1 MKKLLSLFIL
11 MHLSMLVSANDGDTF
26 SAETIEGVLLKYTV
40 ISESEK
46 TCMVGFQYEW
56 PVPTSYSSASR
67 VSKAPNSQISGDI
80 TIPEEAN
87 GYSVIHIEDYA
98 FTQTA
103 ITSVFIPNTV
113 KTIGIGAF
121 EGCPDLKSVRLP
133 EQIMK
138 IEYYTFHRCEKL
150 TSINIPEGVTYIGNN
165 AFASCKQL
173 EELAI
178 PSNVE
183 HFGEGVFGNTGFT
196 SLPKLP
202 ESLTTIAKNMFY
214 GCTKLT
220 SIEIPKNITSV
231 GDCAF
236 GQCPISEIEIPA
248 SVTHIGVAAFANCTN
263 LASILIPDNV
273 TEIGMNAFR
282 GCSNLKIVKLSNSVT
297 SLNDGIFSECSNLES
312 IDIPNGVK
320 SIGKDAF
327 MYCSSLS
334 SINLPETLE
343 EIAEHAFYGCSSLT
357 QLFLPKSFV
366 RFKIDKSGND
376 WSYLY
381 RSFICGCT
389 SLTSIVVDKDNPV
402 FDSRDNC
409 NAIIE
414 TASNTLV
421 AGCITTRIPEGITT
435 IGLWAFGGFQDL
447 TSITLPHSLN
457 RIERAA
463 FNGTGLRE
471 IKVPENVN
479 SIGAYAF
486 AWCNNLK
493 DFYCYAEKAPE
504 AEDPVFNYTNIKEV
518 TLHVPAAS
526 VGAYQAVE
534 PWKDFKKIV
543 ALTPQDDYRPFVED
557 GKHWTYDNFMPLRPA
572 EYDHYYYYDL
582 KGDTLIAG
590 RQCLKMYSDTRS
602 NDSAIRYEGALYEEN
617 KKVYC
622 FFPGK
627 EEAEL
632 LYDFDCVVGDTLN
645 VYIGQL
651 VVTDIQSEALGDIT
665 IKKYTLQPV
674 VSAEEQM
681 GEIFWIEGVGASK
694 DFFVMLPLPGN
705 YNTLKTC
712 ELNGETLYQNLTE
725 EGNSMFVDG
734 RNWRYEHLKPYWED
748 VTYLPTGYITS
759 KYVLKVDGDTIFDG
773 RPCKRLIWDTPEGA
787 TLYGYGYE
795 EYGKVMLY
803 AIINDPPFWAPFPI
817 EQWVTLYDFTV
828 SKGSECHMD
837 AFFKDKIVREEGTVE
852 NDGTVRR
859 YIGLGDVNIPTWP
872 IVYAVEGIGSSFGL
886 FEFTDLIDDASSS
899 RFIGCYDED
908 TCLYSAE
915 DFTKLGS
922 GDTTPQMA
930 YYYYNGTKI
939 PLTLNESKVCV
950 NIPKECK
957 GTSERVQANAK
968 VLTTINDDTFDIF
981 VISRSDFE
989 KLTSLDS
996 WKEDSKSVILTSG
1009 YFTER
1014 NEKVYSTPHLY
1025 VKLKKEQDIDLLKSY
1040 AEKYKLRIVK
1050 NVPSMPL
1057 WYILSVTLE
1066 SEKSPLECANELWET
1081 GYFAAAEPSFAA
1093 DDYGIE
1099 DPYRPFVEEG
1109 KVWKVGTIPNILGNP
1124 VQIVDYYYFDGD
1136 TIIDGKTCK
1145 LMMCQRYVSPD
1156 YSNDY
1161 WTPEPSLNIVGAWYE
1176 EGKKVYFYNT
1186 EKGRDHWRLKY
1197 DFSLDADETV
1207 CLFDDYPPFI
1217 IGPRQT
1223 GGLEGFKGVYRD
1235 VMINQDI
1242 RSTIWL
1248 EGVGGLDAP
1257 FRNAYPDNVDRVPE
1271 FLMSCTVGDE
1281 VIYLN
1286 DEYEDG
1292 TPPESMDAKKNRF
1305 DFTHTI
1311 KTKPHAPIK
1320 REKEQPLY
1328 GEYND
1333 HQLGIHLN
1341 SLDDT
1346 YQVSITNESGQVVYE
1361 KTINAGNI
1369 VALSIDISAYAKGRY
1384 TVTLEN
1390 SRESFTGE
1398 FEAQTTGIEAI
1409 TNNKE
1414 VIRHNI
1420 YNLQG
1425 QRLSSLQKGLN
1436 IVYGQKIFVK

>member
-11 MHLSMLVSANDGDTF
+11 MHLPMLVSAQTASDVKNSGCLRETRGIEEEPSPTIVLTKEGNILTVELQNYESNCCTEDFNVTSSISGGSDGGPCSVSVSVAPA
-26 SAETIEGVLLKYTV
+26 SAWDCDCECPFNVSFTVRDLEPNSFYLNCWWYKGQVELKEGEPLVLEYKIESVVIDDISFNLLKIMHKAMLMRWATAEKEIRVPSEV
-40 ISESEK
+40 IYEGETYSV
-46 TCMVGFQYEW
+46 TCFDKDAFWDLDYV
-56 PVPTSYSSASR
+56 T
-67 VSKAPNSQISGDI
+67 KI
-80 TIPEEAN
+80 TIP
-87 GYSVIHIEDYA
+87 
-98 FTQTA
+98 
-103 ITSVFIPNTV
+103 
-113 KTIGIGAF
+113 KTIRSTDLDVDGIIWANPF
-121 EGCPDLKSVRLP
+121 RESTSIEWIEVEEGCPLLSSVDGVLFAANKTMLLGYPIASQR
-133 EQIMK
+133 ETYIV
-138 IEYYTFHRCEKL
+138 
-150 TSINIPEGVTYIGNN
+150 PEGVTNIRSGTFVHNKYLRKLVIPEEVTYLGWHL
-165 AFASCKQL
+165 FSDTKSL
-173 EELAI
+173 EELYIKGVLEPECMDDNLFGGMSTNVVVYVQPSEVDKYKAI
-178 PSNVE
+178 YKGPVY
-183 HFGEGVFGNTGFT
+183 
-196 SLPKLP
+196 PLP
-202 ESLTTIAKNMFY
+202 EQPIDNM
-214 GCTKLT
+214 
-220 SIEIPKNITSV
+220 
-231 GDCAF
+231 A
-236 GQCPISEIEIPA
+236 
-248 SVTHIGVAAFANCTN
+248 
-263 LASILIPDNV
+263 
-273 TEIGMNAFR
+273 
-282 GCSNLKIVKLSNSVT
+282 
-297 SLNDGIFSECSNLES
+297 
-312 IDIPNGVK
+312 
-320 SIGKDAF
+320 
-327 MYCSSLS
+327 
-334 SINLPETLE
+334 
-343 EIAEHAFYGCSSLT
+343 
-357 QLFLPKSFV
+357 
-366 RFKIDKSGND
+366 
-376 WSYLY
+376 
-381 RSFICGCT
+381 
-389 SLTSIVVDKDNPV
+389 
-402 FDSRDNC
+402 
-409 NAIIE
+409 
-414 TASNTLV
+414 
-421 AGCITTRIPEGITT
+421 
-435 IGLWAFGGFQDL
+435 
-447 TSITLPHSLN
+447 
-457 RIERAA
+457 
-463 FNGTGLRE
+463 
-471 IKVPENVN
+471 
-479 SIGAYAF
+479 
-486 AWCNNLK
+486 
-493 DFYCYAEKAPE
+493 
-504 AEDPVFNYTNIKEV
+504 
-518 TLHVPAAS
+518 
-526 VGAYQAVE
+526 
-534 PWKDFKKIV
+534 
-543 ALTPQDDYRPFVED
+543 YRPLVKE

-681 GEIFWIEGVGASK
+681 GEIFWIEGVGATK
-694 DFFVMLPLPGN
+694 DFFGMLPLPGN
-705 YNTLKTC
+705 YSTLKAC
-712 ELNGETLYQNLTE
+712 ELNGEMLYQNLTE

-899 RFIGCYDED
+899 RFIGCYNED

-930 YYYYNGTKI
+930 YYYYKGTKI

-1009 YFTER
+1009 YFTEN
-1014 NEKVYSTPHLY
+1014 NEEVFATPYLNI
-1025 VKLKKEQDIDLLKSY
+1025 KLKKEEDKDLLTSY
-1040 AEKYKLRIVK
+1040 AEKYRLRIV
-1050 NVPSMPL
+1050 SHSALMPL

-1099 DPYRPFVEEG
+1099 EPYRPFVEEG
-1109 KVWKVGTIPNILGNP
+1109 KVWKVGTIPTILGNP

-1136 TIIDGKTCK
+1136 TIIDGKSCK

-1161 WTPEPSLNIVGAWYE
+1161 WTPKPSLNIVGAWYE

-1223 GGLEGFKGVYRD
+1223 GGLKGFKGVYRD

-1292 TPPESMDAKKNRF
+1292 ATPESMEAKKNRF

-1311 KTKPHAPIK
+1311 KTKPHAP
-1320 REKEQPLY
+1320 RRNGSGDAEESEMQPLY

-1333 HQLGIHLN
+1333 LQLGIHLN

-1346 YQVSITNESGQVVYE
+1346 YLVRITNESGQVVYE
-1361 KTINAGNI
+1361 KTVNAGNI

-1425 QRLSSLQKGLN
+1425 QRLNSLQKGLN
-1436 IVYGQKIFVK
+1436 IVNGQKIYVK